1 MFASSTKREF
11 RHFHV
16 VVVQRRQINER
27 DARAKLLFCQ
37 SKPIVLLPFTAPSW
51 MLKLPGMKD
60 CPFMVEVDTYA
71 GITL

>member
-16 VVVQRRQINER
+16 VVVQRRQISER
-27 DARAKLLFCQ
+27 DARAKSLFCQ
-37 SKPIVLLPFTAPSW
+37 SKPIALLPLTASSS

>member
-27 DARAKLLFCQ
+27 DARAKSLFCQ
-37 SKPIVLLPFTAPSW
+37 SKPIALLPLTAPSS

-60 CPFMVEVDTYA
+60 CPLMVEVDTYA